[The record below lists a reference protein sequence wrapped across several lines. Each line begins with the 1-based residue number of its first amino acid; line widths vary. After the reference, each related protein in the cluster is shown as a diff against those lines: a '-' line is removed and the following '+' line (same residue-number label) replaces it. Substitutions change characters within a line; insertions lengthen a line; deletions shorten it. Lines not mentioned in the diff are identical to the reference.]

1 MKKKMRKTMT
11 CILVCL
17 LVFYLTVYPE
27 ASTIGEIQQN
37 IAQNNSAL
45 AEVNAMIMGLE
56 DEQDLLDEQISD
68 TDAELVNMMT
78 EIGLKEEEIEAK
90 KEEIAVAQSEYDAAK
105 AMEEAQ
111 YNAMVR
117 QIQFMYERGDTD
129 YLASLFDAD
138 SYDEV
143 LNQLTYMEAVYDYGR
158 NLLEE
163 YEETKVQVGL
173 LWESLEAD
181 KAELEE
187 ARADMEVQKEYLD
200 SLLND
205 LRQQSADYDA
215 QLARARQ
222 EASLLKTKIKQEQAQ
237 LKKLQDEERR
247 RAAAAAAA
255 NGNYSVNQSVAQII
269 AGASGSDLGKK
280 IAQYA
285 CQYIG
290 NPYVS
295 GGTSLTKGADCSGFT
310 YRVYMDFGYTIPRTS
325 FSQRSAG
332 TEVAYKDAQPG
343 DLICYDGH
351 VALYIGQ
358 GYIVHASTA
367 KTGIKLGR
375 AEYRSILSVRRII

>member
-90 KEEIAVAQSEYDAAK
+90 KEIAVAQSEYDAAK

-222 EASLLKTKIKQEQAQ
+222 EASLLKTKIQQEQAQ